1 MVFKIRHAVRRL
13 FRAQKI
19 AETPIEEKSQ
29 KEEVDIEI
37 GEKEAPIRFEKAEHA
52 GHIPLPKGYETVEA
66 KVDILGKLRA
76 VAETYPLVTTL
87 FRGMRYV
94 VATANIRFNPVTN
107 QLMYIVEEPTLSDS
121 VKDVIKET
129 LKLLQDRLEIEPSK
143 LKARKE
149 VYHYVDAKV
158 NEIWDYLGASLT
170 EDEELKAK
178 YYILRDTIGYGP
190 LEPLMRDPNIE
201 DISCD
206 GVGSPVFVFH
216 RNSLYGEVI
225 TNVTFSTK
233 EELDSFVMK
242 LAQKAGRTISVATP
256 LLDATLPDGSRL
268 QVTFGTDIARKGSNF
283 SIRKFFKLPLT
294 VVDLVQNGTVDPLL
308 MAYLWLLI
316 DEQQSL
322 LISGT
327 TAVGKTTFL
336 NSIAEFIKPT
346 QKIVSIEDTAELQL
360 TNVNWVPQVARTGYG
375 PKKYGEVT
383 MFDLLKAALRQRPDY
398 LIVGEVRGREA
409 SVMFQAMASIPGD
422 EKVIVVDETGQTRL
436 ISIAEASKL
445 EKLRVPTFSLNP
457 GEVSL
462 EKVKACVSHGPR
474 KILLK
479 IKTKTGRE
487 IITTPN
493 HSLFGYENGELV
505 PCLVESLGVGDRIAI
520 PAKLPSGFADIKHIN
535 LLDLPGVRVIAPD
548 LVKEAV
554 RKLGYTKAEATIKS
568 ISKFCYQDIQKK
580 YQLSALPATKFKKLM
595 SVANINYDLS
605 KISVRF
611 DRKSKA
617 FPALLRLTPE
627 LLRLIGYYIS
637 EGTLNTAK
645 KNNSIALY
653 SKNPKILADMRY
665 CIRTVCGTSPKERQ
679 TKGWGT
685 AIELRFNHKVLFEF
699 LKTFAGAKS
708 KNKTIPN
715 FMFGLPKEKIGSF
728 LAALYDGDGH
738 FGRTKF
744 EYYTASKELANQLLH
759 LLLIYG
765 LVAKVRER
773 KGTKLPYWTLTIY
786 RSTDRKALLNYVK
799 PLKLVPLLP
808 VGRVKEQNLINDI
821 YLDEVK
827 SIQTIRLS
835 EEKEVY
841 DFCVPGTQNFIGGFG
856 GVILHNTG
864 HPALSTLHA
873 DSLNSVMDR
882 LTTRPIDL
890 PISLLEN
897 LDAIVFLEK
906 TKKDGRMLRRTGQIL
921 EIEGYDVKSGRLK
934 TNVAFSWNPVKDI
947 YEAHD
952 SVILAKIAA
961 RTGQP
966 PEKLRDELLRRANLL
981 RWMSEKN
988 ITKFRDVARVIN
1000 LYYTDP
1006 AQLATQMRT

>member
-1 MVFKIRHAVRRL
+1 MAFKIRHAVRRL

-37 GEKEAPIRFEKAEHA
+37 GEKEVPIRFEKAEHA

-107 QLMYIVEEPTLSDS
+107 QLIYIVEEPTLSDS
-121 VKDVIKET
+121 VKDIIKET
-129 LKLLQDRLEIEPSK
+129 LKLLQDKLEIEPSK

-149 VYHYVDAKV
+149 VYHYVDAKI

-178 YYILRDTIGYGP
+178 YYILRDTIGYGL

-206 GVGSPVFVFH
+206 GVGAPVFVFH
-216 RNSLYGEVI
+216 RNPLYGEVI

-294 VVDLVQNGTVDPLL
+294 VIDLVQNGTVDPLL

-409 SVMFQAMASIPGD
+409 SVMFQAMA
-422 EKVIVVDETGQTRL
+422 
-436 ISIAEASKL
+436 
-445 EKLRVPTFSLNP
+445 
-457 GEVSL
+457 
-462 EKVKACVSHGPR
+462 
-474 KILLK
+474 
-479 IKTKTGRE
+479 
-487 IITTPN
+487 
-493 HSLFGYENGELV
+493 
-505 PCLVESLGVGDRIAI
+505 
-520 PAKLPSGFADIKHIN
+520 
-535 LLDLPGVRVIAPD
+535 
-548 LVKEAV
+548 
-554 RKLGYTKAEATIKS
+554 
-568 ISKFCYQDIQKK
+568 
-580 YQLSALPATKFKKLM
+580 
-595 SVANINYDLS
+595 
-605 KISVRF
+605 
-611 DRKSKA
+611 
-617 FPALLRLTPE
+617 
-627 LLRLIGYYIS
+627 
-637 EGTLNTAK
+637 
-645 KNNSIALY
+645 
-653 SKNPKILADMRY
+653 
-665 CIRTVCGTSPKERQ
+665 
-679 TKGWGT
+679 
-685 AIELRFNHKVLFEF
+685 
-699 LKTFAGAKS
+699 
-708 KNKTIPN
+708 
-715 FMFGLPKEKIGSF
+715 
-728 LAALYDGDGH
+728 
-738 FGRTKF
+738 
-744 EYYTASKELANQLLH
+744 
-759 LLLIYG
+759 
-765 LVAKVRER
+765 
-773 KGTKLPYWTLTIY
+773 
-786 RSTDRKALLNYVK
+786 
-799 PLKLVPLLP
+799 
-808 VGRVKEQNLINDI
+808 
-821 YLDEVK
+821 
-827 SIQTIRLS
+827 
-835 EEKEVY
+835 
-841 DFCVPGTQNFIGGFG
+841 
-856 GVILHNTG
+856 TG

-921 EIEGYDVKSGRLK
+921 EIEGYDMKSGRLK
-934 TNVAFSWNPVKDI
+934 TNIAFSWNPVKDI

-981 RWMSEKN
+981 RRMSEKN